1 MIDSKTQLAK
11 LLATENITVRQTSE
25 AKTASFD
32 VRNRVLT
39 LPNWNFDDT
48 VVLDLLIGHEV
59 GHALW
64 TLDTDWE
71 SALAKGLHKGITN
84 VVEDARI
91 EKRIKQRY
99 PGLVRCMVSG
109 YRILES
115 KGFFYEDI
123 DSIEHMNLIDRIN
136 LHFKLGAMANIP
148 FSETEEYFVNMV
160 SDCNTWEDVEK
171 SVIALMEY
179 LGSVE
184 EDFTDPA
191 VSSEPKLGEEL
202 GDGEEE
208 DDFLSMSV
216 DEEEDDDEEEEAGEE
231 ENGTGEEKSENSL
244 SGDIEE
250 LRDYLDD
257 FLDVDTQSRFDDSVI
272 RDALNEMD
280 ALSVGP
286 QYYTL
291 PKFDMKNGLVSYTD
305 FHKELNTRIETA
317 RQLYKTTYA
326 YSKAGKN
333 IFDSTDYRTF
343 KREAVKIVGY
353 MAKEFERKKSAA
365 EYRKES
371 VSKTGVLDMTK
382 VHQYK
387 YNEDLFLRNTVRP
400 NGKNHGM
407 ILMLDWSASMSCHM
421 HDSMKQLLSLVWFCQ
436 KVNIPFEVY
445 AFSNSWCDWEAKGY
459 KSLKE
464 WIDNEGADAA
474 KVWRNKPGNAYFGN
488 VDGEDAFRLMNI
500 LSSKMNAKQ
509 SNLAMVDLFNW
520 SRATNGHYWGSCD
533 LSSTPLLES
542 MVALDVIIPNFQ
554 EANNLDI
561 TNVMVITDGEGN
573 GSWTWTVPEYEEDK
587 GHRCYGRDTRLVDM
601 DTKREYTT
609 KDIEDYENKL
619 GCGHGRFVMRYQN
632 VLNETQ
638 VTNYLKDKYKINTIG
653 LFIDGNSSRSLSKKT
668 IEKYLGWRDHNLSK
682 WTKLRSE
689 VKKTGV
695 AKVKRMGYD
704 DYYLVPVGKLKDE
717 SEELEIDNDWSAA
730 KIKNAFA
737 KNLTQRFGNKVL
749 VNKMIDI
756 IA

>member
-11 LLATENITVRQTSE
+11 LLATEDITVRQSPE

-32 VRNRVLT
+32 VKNRVLT
-39 LPNWNFDDT
+39 LPNWKFDDT

-64 TLDTDWE
+64 TSDKDWE

-91 EKRIKQRY
+91 EKKIKQRY
-99 PGLVRCMVSG
+99 PGLIRCMVSG

-115 KGFFYEDI
+115 KGFFYDDI
-123 DSIEHMNLIDRIN
+123 DSIEHMGLIDRIN

-148 FSETEEYFVNMV
+148 FSETELYFVNMV

-179 LGSVE
+179 IGSVE
-184 EDFTDPA
+184 NLADM
-191 VSSEPKLGEEL
+191 EPKLGEEEE

-208 DDFLSMSV
+208 EGDSLSV
-216 DEEEDDDEEEEAGEE
+216 GGEDDSEGEE
-231 ENGTGEEKSENSL
+231 GEKEKSENSL

-250 LRDYLDD
+250 LRDYLNDYMESI
-257 FLDVDTQSRFDDSVI
+257 DTQSRFDDSI
-272 RDALNEMD
+272 MDSLSEIDAFGY
-280 ALSVGP
+280 GP
-286 QYYTL
+286 KYYTL
-291 PKFDMKNGLVSYTD
+291 PKFDIKTGLVSYTD
-305 FHKELNTRIETA
+305 FHKELNTRCEINKK
-317 RQLYKTTYA
+317 LYEGTYA
-326 YSKAGKN
+326 FSVSNTN
-333 IFDSTDYRTF
+333 IFNSMDYRAF
-343 KREAVKIVGY
+343 KREAGKIVGY

-387 YNEDLFLRNTVRP
+387 YNEDLFLRNTIRP
-400 NGKNHGM
+400 NGKSHGM
-407 ILMLDWSASMSCHM
+407 ILMLDWSASMCSHM
-421 HDSMKQLLSLVWFCQ
+421 HDSMKQLFSLVWFCQ

-445 AFSNSWCDWEAKGY
+445 AFSNSWCDWLAKDY
-459 KSLKE
+459 SSAEE
-464 WIDNEGADAA
+464 WLQAEGPNVN
-474 KVWRNKPGNAYFGN
+474 KIWKNKPGNAYFGN
-488 VDGEDAFRLMNI
+488 ADGEDNFRLMNI
-500 LSSKMNAKQ
+500 LSSNMNAKQ
-509 SNLAMVDLFNW
+509 CNSAMTNLFNW
-520 SRATNGHYWGSCD
+520 SRACNGHQWGSVD
-533 LSSTPLLES
+533 LSSTPLLET
-542 MVALDVIIPNFQ
+542 MVALDTIIPNFQ
-554 EANNLDI
+554 ETNNLDI
-561 TNVMVITDGEGN
+561 TNLMVITDGEGN
-573 GSWTWTVPEYEEDK
+573 GSWTWTIPENEDDP
-587 GHRCYGRDTRLVDM
+587 GHRVYGRDCRLVDM

-619 GCGHGRFVMRYQN
+619 GCGHGRFVMRYHN
-632 VLNETQ
+632 VSNEIQ
-638 VTNYLKDKYKINTIG
+638 VINYLKDKYKINTIG
-653 LFIDGNSSRSLSKKT
+653 MFIDGNSSRSLTKKT

-682 WTKLRSE
+682 WTKLRNE

-695 AKVKRMGYD
+695 AKVNLMGYD
-704 DYYLVPVGKLKDE
+704 DYYLVPVGKLRDE
-717 SEELEIDNDWSAA
+717 GEELQIDNDCSAA